1 MNGKEIQ
8 ASQIRTLLLELID
21 QVAPG
26 CVPDDV
32 DDEEDIREQMDLD
45 SMDILNIVA
54 ALHERTGI
62 DVPESDVDQMVTI
75 AGAVAYLSP
84 FEFPGD

>member
-1 MNGKEIQ
+1 MES
-8 ASQIRTLLLELID
+8 ARIRTLLLEVID

-26 CVPDDV
+26 SVPDVV

-45 SMDILNIVA
+45 SMDILNVVA

-75 AGAVAYLSP
+75 GGAVTYLSR
-84 FEFPGD
+84 FEFPGA